1 MFNDIYDLFTET
13 LIEAEEKVLAAQ
25 YTTDISDYGSSKKR
39 KSKDGAVETISLI
52 PETLPSFMNF
62 KKSKI
67 IPGNNANT
75 KDGAIETITLT
86 PETLMLYKMRRY
98 GDKVWSTQDSDLTN
112 CNMYNAGW

>member
-86 PETLMLYKMRRY
+86 PETQLKQSCFIR
-98 GDKVWSTQDSDLTN
+98 
-112 CNMYNAGW
+112 CAGMGTKFGVLKTVI